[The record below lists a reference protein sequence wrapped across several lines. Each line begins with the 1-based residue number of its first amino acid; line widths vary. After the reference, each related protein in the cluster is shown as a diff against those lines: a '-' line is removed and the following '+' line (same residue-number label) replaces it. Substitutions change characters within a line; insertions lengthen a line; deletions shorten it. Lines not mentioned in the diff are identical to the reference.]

1 MAKAL
6 ILQFFVCAWARGSQ
20 LFLLNSE
27 FQFNFQIPNP
37 LYLQFVQ
44 NYSRD
49 IYTYNHS
56 NKSQNRQKDEQLSR
70 FSSPILR
77 AFFCAKAGRSG
88 GDLNLRNHLK
98 LIFFFQALLSVLH
111 IKIVSFH
118 LVVGPGWK
126 DACHQLEVIVVL
138 VHQLEQQGGFFFG
151 PAGYCSYHDYREV
164 EEKTK
169 QDATRICLRLYQL
182 DLQINYGVSSN
193 LHKYFY
199 VLIKIIFDICVGAAT
214 ENIPTRSQNLKL
226 AKCM

>member
-1 MAKAL
+1 MDPGFITVSSQFL
-6 ILQFFVCAWARGSQ
+6 IP
-20 LFLLNSE
+20 
-27 FQFNFQIPNP
+27 I
-37 LYLQFVQ
+37 
-44 NYSRD
+44 
-49 IYTYNHS
+49 
-56 NKSQNRQKDEQLSR
+56 QLSNSKSIIFAVR
-70 FSSPILR
+70 SKLQQRYLYIQSLKQILKQVEGRVVVKVLELR

-88 GDLNLRNHLK
+88 GDLNFRNHLK

-193 LHKYFY
+193 LQKYFY
-199 VLIKIIFDICVGAAT
+199 VLIKIIFDICVG
-214 ENIPTRSQNLKL
+214 
-226 AKCM
+226 M